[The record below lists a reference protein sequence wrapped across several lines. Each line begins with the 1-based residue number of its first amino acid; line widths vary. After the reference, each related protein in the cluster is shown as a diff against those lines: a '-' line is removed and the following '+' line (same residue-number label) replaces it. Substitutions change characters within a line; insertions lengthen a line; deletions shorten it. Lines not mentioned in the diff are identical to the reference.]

1 MIRCVS
7 LSNFKRFS
15 ATKFDLHSSGLSFLA
30 GGNNSGKSTL
40 LQALAIWE
48 FCKTVLEMERGPESL
63 RIGYNRQ
70 GLGISDDEF
79 SPVAV
84 ASLKHLWTNL
94 TTQVPGTKDGY
105 SLSVRCEWKVGG
117 VDKHLQISL
126 ALANDR
132 LFIKAGSSDLG
143 PDDVIPHVTYLPPFA
158 GMVARETQMSV
169 AQRRALIGRGLAGG
183 VIRNFLYDMYR
194 RNEQKREQLKGIRT
208 KIKNSDLAKLRAE
221 DAWERLQLYLGENF
235 NTQLVV
241 YPFNDLYHNY
251 IRIETVKGTYSSPAF
266 KRYPNFK
273 PRDLMSEGS
282 GFLQMLSVFA
292 LALSPDTETL
302 LLDEPDAHMHSSL
315 QSQLTKQLEEVSD
328 LPGKQILLATHS
340 TEILRYAEHDRILR
354 FKGAGAK
361 YLEKSEQKMDLFLN
375 LGSDYSPKIDP
386 LRKHKRML
394 IVENRSDER
403 LLKAWAKV
411 LGNEW
416 PENIICWPWAVGNKE
431 RKHLFLQLRTEIPE
445 LEALS
450 LVDRDEL
457 DIEQVDKNSLKDKS
471 LGAPAGM
478 HLRVWRRRHI
488 ENYLMCPPAIARVS
502 GWPLDAIESLMAE
515 HAIVVPAD
523 FVSKDVASGM
533 LEARGKEIIQE
544 HSASVK
550 AATGVTPLQIAE
562 AMLPEEVPEDVSVI
576 INQLIELSQTV
587 NEAGVA

>member
-1 MIRCVS
+1 MICRVS
-7 LSNFKRFS
+7 LNNFKRFK
-15 ATKFDLHSSGLSFLA
+15 ATKFDVHSSGLSFLA

-48 FCKTVLEMERGPESL
+48 FSKTVLEMERGPESL

-70 GLGISDDEF
+70 GLGLSDDEF

-105 SLSVRCEWKVGG
+105 SLSVRCEWKAGDVE
-117 VDKHLQISL
+117 KHLQISL

-143 PDDVIPHVTYLPPFA
+143 PNDVIPHVTYLPPFA

-169 AQRRALIGRGLAGG
+169 AQRRAMIGRGLAGG

-194 RNEQKREQLKGIRT
+194 ENEQKREQLKGSRA
-208 KIKNSDLAKLRAE
+208 KIKNSDLKKLRAD

-235 NTQLVV
+235 DTQLIV

-251 IRIETVKGTYSSPAF
+251 IRIETVKGFYVKTTF
-266 KRYPNFK
+266 KRYASFK

-282 GFLQMLSVFA
+282 GFLQMLSVLA
-292 LALSPDTETL
+292 LALSSDTETL

-315 QSQLTKQLEEVSD
+315 QSQLTKQLEEVSE

-340 TEILRYAEHDRILR
+340 TEILRYADHDRILR

-411 LGNEW
+411 LDLEW
-416 PENIICWPWAVGNKE
+416 PENMVCWPWAGGNKE
-431 RKHLFLQLRTEIPE
+431 RKQLFLQLKTEIPY

-457 DIEQVDKNSLKDKS
+457 GIEQVDPDTLKDKS
-471 LGAPAGM
+471 LSAPIGM
-478 HLRVWRRRHI
+478 NLRVWRRRHI
-488 ENYLMCPPAIARVS
+488 ENYLMCPAAIARVS
-502 GWPLDAIESLMAE
+502 GWPLDTIEAIMAT
-515 HAIVVPAD
+515 HAIVVPHN
-523 FVSKDVASGM
+523 FTSKDVASGM

-550 AATGVTPLQIAE
+550 ATTGATPLQIAG
-562 AMLPEEVPEDVSVI
+562 AMLPAEVPEDVSVI
-576 INQLIELSQTV
+576 IRQIIDLSQTV
-587 NEAGVA
+587 NPD